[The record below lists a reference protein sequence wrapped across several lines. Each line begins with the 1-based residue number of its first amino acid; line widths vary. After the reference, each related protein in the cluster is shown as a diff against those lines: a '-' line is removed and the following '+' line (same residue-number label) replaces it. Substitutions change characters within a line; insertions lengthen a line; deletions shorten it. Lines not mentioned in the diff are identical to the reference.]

1 MSFAKGQVVFYDI
14 DNISERLDIIIKT
27 LNLKKQYFEI
37 KLIMSEAVNNA
48 FIHGNSRDRNKPI
61 YVEWE
66 VKENLL
72 RLEVTDCGCGIENVE
87 CDKEINEKNILNEGG
102 RGLYI
107 ISSYVDEVKFKGS
120 SIIMKKYLLEGDVIC

>member
-1 MSFAKGQVVFYDI
+1 MSFAKSKVVFYGI
-14 DNISERLDIIIKT
+14 DNISEKLDSIIKT
-27 LNLKKQYFEI
+27 LNLKKHYFEI

-48 FIHGNSRDRNKPI
+48 FTHGNNSDKNKPI
-61 YVEWE
+61 HVEWE
-66 VKENLL
+66 LEKNLL

-87 CDKEINEKNILNEGG
+87 CYKEINENNILNECG

-120 SIIMKKYLLEGDVIC
+120 SIIMKKYL